1 MPPAASRAAAIKMS
15 RSTSSWFEIVSRH
28 WFLLGVI
35 AGALALRLILPIAT
49 DVSWLLTAAEKTLDG
64 ARPYVDFLEV
74 NPPASI
80 WLYLPAVWLA
90 KLAGLTPEFMTGALV
105 FAGTFGSLWF
115 ASRIAA
121 SANLFSSAILNQLAA
136 LFAAVLLILPA
147 QTFAQRE
154 HIALI
159 AFMPA
164 LGIYACRASGKPVTL
179 VHAIVAG
186 LLAGVCVAIKPHLV
200 FALIFAAGVAAFY
213 ARSWQI
219 FFAIENW
226 MTGLIAILYAALVYF
241 LYPAFISDV
250 LPIVS
255 AIYVPVRASFW
266 KFLLHFATPI
276 FALTVVTIFVLTR
289 TRKSTPAFAV
299 LLAAATGFA
308 ASYYAQ
314 QKGWSYHSYPM
325 LALIVAA
332 AVIAFVRRWP
342 AAGGHEIQIER
353 FRRLGSATLIAL
365 LAGASFVWMNFAVD
379 MRALAETISK
389 SAPRPSILSISS
401 DIAVG
406 HPLTRQLGGNWV
418 GRVCS
423 QWIAA
428 GALILKLETP
438 DLASRAKLDGYES
451 RDRKML
457 IEDIRR
463 AKPDIILVDRIR
475 FDWLAW
481 AKADPALASELSN
494 YRALDTIND
503 VLILRRN

>member
-1 MPPAASRAAAIKMS
+1 MPPAATRAAAIKES
-15 RSTSSWFEIVSRH
+15 RFSSSLSALASRY
-28 WFLLGVI
+28 WLLLAV
-35 AGALALRLILPIAT
+35 AAAALALRLVLPIAT
-49 DVSWLLTAAEKTLDG
+49 DVSWLLTAGDKTLDG
-64 ARPYVDFLEV
+64 ARPYLDFLEV

-90 KLAGLTPEFMTGALV
+90 RLTGLTAEFVTGALI
-105 FAGTFGSLWF
+105 FAGTFASLWL
-115 ASRIAA
+115 ALRIAA
-121 SANLFSSAILNQLAA
+121 RGRLFPSDILPQLAA

-159 AFMPA
+159 AFIPA
-164 LGIYACRASGKPVTL
+164 LALYACRASGRPVAL
-179 VHAIVAG
+179 DQVVVAG
-186 LLAGVCVAIKPHLV
+186 LLAGITVAIKPHLV
-200 FALIFAAGVAAFY
+200 FALIFAAAVAAFY
-213 ARSWQI
+213 ARSWRP
-219 FFAIENW
+219 FFAFENW
-226 MTGLIAILYAALVYF
+226 IAALVVLAYGAIVWF
-241 LYPAFISDV
+241 AYPAFISDV
-250 LPIVS
+250 LPLVS
-255 AIYVPVRASFW
+255 AIYVPVRASLW
-266 KFLLHFATPI
+266 KFLIHFATPI
-276 FALTVVTIFVLTR
+276 FALTALVIFALTR
-289 TRKSTPAFAV
+289 SRTPSPPFAI
-299 LLAAATGFA
+299 LLAAAAGFA
-308 ASYYAQ
+308 VSYYAQ

-332 AVIAFVRRWP
+332 AVIAFARRWHG
-342 AAGGHEIQIER
+342 AGNETSIER
-353 FRRLGSATLIAL
+353 MRRLASAILVAL
-365 LAGASFVWMNFAVD
+365 LAGAAFVWMNFAVD

-389 SAPRPSILSISS
+389 SAPRPAILSISA

-406 HPLTRQLGGNWV
+406 HPLTRQIGGNWV

-428 GALILKLETP
+428 GALILKLETGDP
-438 DLASRAKLDGYES
+438 AARAKLDTYEA
-451 RDRKML
+451 RDRAML

-481 AKADPALASELSN
+481 AKADPALAKELTN